1 MCYILVLQVHN
12 IYELIIN
19 FSNLYFKKIQNN
31 ESLRKTSY
39 QQFSNRNS
47 SDLSGKQEKHRK
59 GPRNWNDFRRH
70 LLSGQRSEWKK
81 ITSVTTRGRY
91 CPDMIS
97 ISSKPPL
104 RWGLA
109 KETAHVLFSTRDQ
122 RVKNKDVFVIK
133 VQLTWWFIL
142 LHFTMV
148 SRQQSTNCMSNV
160 NLTGSA
166 WSSLMFNYPI
176 YGYNF

>member
-1 MCYILVLQVHN
+1 MLHYWYYKSTTFTNWLSIFQIYILKKFKTTRVWGKPVTN
-12 IYELIIN
+12 NSPIGTPRTFPASKKNTEKAREIEMISDDIYC
-19 FSNLYFKKIQNN
+19 
-31 ESLRKTSY
+31 RV
-39 QQFSNRNS
+39 
-47 SDLSGKQEKHRK
+47 K
-59 GPRNWNDFRRH
+59 G
-70 LLSGQRSEWKK
+70 QSEKK